1 MVVELDGFG
10 RLAPDVAATPRPVV
24 VQLQPG
30 ESGAAAFDLLNTGP
44 GTLDWTADGFA
55 GRLAATGSAASGAA
69 RGTGGP
75 DAFGYTWTDS
85 RSTYGPAYAFD
96 DIAGAPGT
104 VALALGDDDASQLFL
119 PFAFPFY
126 GDAYALVWIVS
137 NGRIEF
143 GQQATTSGNN
153 TPIPRTSTP
162 NGMLAPFWEDLNP
175 AAAGTV
181 YYRGTPERAVVQW
194 TGVARNADE
203 AARLTFQAILYPDG
217 RVLYQYAEL
226 SGADQRE
233 VIGIEN
239 LDGTDGLQIAARAA
253 YAEEGLAVLIA
264 PPTAFVQ
271 AVSPMG
277 GTVQPTSAVQVSVS
291 VSVPA
296 AQLAGTYVERVFVR
310 SNDPDERVLSVPV
323 VVQVNPVGAPAVPTP
338 LTPAYAATDVSSP
351 AVFTWSDV
359 GAAAYEVQVATDER
373 FESVVF
379 EAEDVATTTTS
390 APLERGVYFWRVRA
404 AAGSVVSTWSAPYVF
419 GVATAVANEEAP
431 QDEQAGATRLVGAFP
446 NPFGQS
452 ATVRFALGE
461 PSAVSLVVYDV
472 LGQEVARLAEGSF
485 GAGAHEA
492 ELQGAGLAPGVYL
505 VRLVAGG
512 TVETQQILLAR

>member
-1 MVVELDGFG
+1 M
-10 RLAPDVAATPRPVV
+10 
-24 VQLQPG
+24 
-30 ESGAAAFDLLNTGP
+30 
-44 GTLDWTADGFA
+44 
-55 GRLAATGSAASGAA
+55 
-69 RGTGGP
+69 
-75 DAFGYTWTDS
+75 
-85 RSTYGPAYAFD
+85 
-96 DIAGAPGT
+96 
-104 VALALGDDDASQLFL
+104 
-119 PFAFPFY
+119 
-126 GDAYALVWIVS
+126 
-137 NGRIEF
+137 
-143 GQQATTSGNN
+143 
-153 TPIPRTSTP
+153 
-162 NGMLAPFWEDLNP
+162 
-175 AAAGTV
+175 
-181 YYRGTPERAVVQW
+181 
-194 TGVARNADE
+194 ARNADE

-452 ATVRFALGE
+452 ATVRFALWGAE
-461 PSAVSLVVYDV
+461 R
-472 LGQEVARLAEGSF
+472 GVARGVRRAGSGGGAPGGGF
-485 GAGAHEA
+485 VWCRRARGGASGGGPGAGGVP
-492 ELQGAGLAPGVYL
+492 GA
-505 VRLVAGG
+505 AGG
-512 TVETQQILLAR
+512 RGHGRDAADPARPLTAALEPTAPSGPRYLRVARAAVH

>member
-1 MVVELDGFG
+1 MIPDNNFMSYVTDACMTEFTTGQMERSHAAMALYRPTIYNASLSVGTVFQNVDFDETYIGFAETQTLRLFNATDEASTVTAISLPEGYALSVAAPFTLSAGGSVEVQVTFDPTAEITYDGALVFTTEAGTPDVVVELDGFG

-104 VALALGDDDASQLFL
+104 VALALGDDNASQLFL

-181 YYRGTPERAVVQW
+181 YYRGTPERAVV
-194 TGVARNADE
+194 
-203 AARLTFQAILYPDG
+203 
-217 RVLYQYAEL
+217 
-226 SGADQRE
+226 
-233 VIGIEN
+233 
-239 LDGTDGLQIAARAA
+239 
-253 YAEEGLAVLIA
+253 
-264 PPTAFVQ
+264 
-271 AVSPMG
+271 
-277 GTVQPTSAVQVSVS
+277 
-291 VSVPA
+291 
-296 AQLAGTYVERVFVR
+296 
-310 SNDPDERVLSVPV
+310 
-323 VVQVNPVGAPAVPTP
+323 
-338 LTPAYAATDVSSP
+338 
-351 AVFTWSDV
+351 
-359 GAAAYEVQVATDER
+359 
-373 FESVVF
+373 
-379 EAEDVATTTTS
+379 
-390 APLERGVYFWRVRA
+390 
-404 AAGSVVSTWSAPYVF
+404 
-419 GVATAVANEEAP
+419 
-431 QDEQAGATRLVGAFP
+431 
-446 NPFGQS
+446 
-452 ATVRFALGE
+452 
-461 PSAVSLVVYDV
+461 
-472 LGQEVARLAEGSF
+472 
-485 GAGAHEA
+485 
-492 ELQGAGLAPGVYL
+492 
-505 VRLVAGG
+505 
-512 TVETQQILLAR
+512 